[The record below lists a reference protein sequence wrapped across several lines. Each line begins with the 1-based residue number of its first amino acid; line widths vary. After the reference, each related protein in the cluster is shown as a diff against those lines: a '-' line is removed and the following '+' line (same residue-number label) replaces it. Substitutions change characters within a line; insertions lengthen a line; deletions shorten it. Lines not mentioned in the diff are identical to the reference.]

1 VKPQLAT
8 IVVAVVAVVALASG
22 CRAPGEPP
30 SHPTRGEYQDLIR
43 REVDAAGS
51 ALSTCVL
58 VLRYVGQDRVPAPY
72 TRVVLRQAANDL
84 RKVSQDLSQI
94 TPPPGAARAHASF
107 LAITLRDRNRLDH
120 LATQSDDIS
129 ARHAVSAALSADA
142 ATLRDHLTQQLD
154 PA

>member
-1 VKPQLAT
+1 VRPQLVA
-8 IVVAVVAVVALASG
+8 IAVVLLAAG

-30 SHPTRGEYQDLIR
+30 SHPGQGEYQDLIR

-58 VLRYVGQDRVPAPY
+58 VLRYEDQDRVPAPY
-72 TRVVLRQAANDL
+72 SRVVLRQAANDL

-94 TPPPGAARAHASF
+94 TPPPRAARAQAAL
-107 LAITLRDRNRLDH
+107 LAITRRDRSRLDH
-120 LATQSDDIS
+120 LAGDPNNASR
-129 ARHAVSAALSADA
+129 RHAVRAALSADT
-142 ATLRDHLTQQLD
+142 ATIDNHLTSQLD

>member
-1 VKPQLAT
+1 VRIQLAA
-8 IVVAVVAVVALASG
+8 IAVVVLLASG

-30 SHPTRGEYQDLIR
+30 SHPTQGEYQDLIR

-58 VLRYVGQDRVPAPY
+58 VLHYVDEDRVPAPY

-94 TPPPGAARAHASF
+94 TPPPRAARAHASF
-107 LAITLRDRNRLDH
+107 LAITLRDRNRLDD
-120 LATQSDDIS
+120 LVKQPDNTS
-129 ARHAVSAALSADA
+129 ARHTVSHALSADA
-142 ATLRDHLTQQLD
+142 ATLHNHLTQQLD
-154 PA
+154 PT

>member
-1 VKPQLAT
+1 MKPQLAA
-8 IVVAVVAVVALASG
+8 IVVIILLASG

-30 SHPTRGEYQDLIR
+30 SHPAQGDYQDVIR

-51 ALSTCVL
+51 ALSTCVV
-58 VLRYVGQDRVPAPY
+58 VLRYVDQDRVPAPY

-94 TPPPGAARAHASF
+94 TPPPRAARAHASF

-120 LATQSDDIS
+120 LAGEPNNTS

-142 ATLRDHLTQQLD
+142 ATLRVHLTQQLD

>member
-1 VKPQLAT
+1 MKPQLAA
-8 IVVAVVAVVALASG
+8 IVVIGLLASG

-30 SHPTRGEYQDLIR
+30 SHPAQGEYQDLIR

-58 VLRYVGQDRVPAPY
+58 VLRYVDQDRVPAPY

-94 TPPPGAARAHASF
+94 TPPPRAARAHASF
-107 LAITLRDRNRLDH
+107 LAIALRDRSRLDH
-120 LATQSDDIS
+120 LAKQPNSTL

-142 ATLRDHLTQQLD
+142 ATRRDRLTQQLD